1 MYKKNHKSHKILS
14 DQKTAL
20 ADVTEG
26 HAEDR
31 KHDGCRKVRLNE
43 QPGRK
48 IPTGRK
54 NQTAT
59 RNQPENKKVF
69 ICSPYR
75 PEGKDDEEKKI
86 WSVIN
91 IMIAML
97 ACDNAVERGYSPL
110 CPHLYFPYLF
120 LYGDPIE
127 CELGLRFGKEWLD
140 LCDEIWVIGDQITEG
155 MAEQIEYAIELG
167 KPMKNVCV
175 PAEIVSTFAEIAY
188 SWSATDEDESVGEN
202 PDQDDEEFFEVDIF
216 DDYDDLD
223 DLYDVDD
230 WFDDYYDSY
239 NSCDSCDGCNG
250 CDDFFQCDGYSIC
263 ADMDL
268 DDGFLY

>member
-1 MYKKNHKSHKILS
+1 MYKNNLKSHKKLS
-14 DQKTAL
+14 DKKMVRS
-20 ADVTEG
+20 DVTG
-26 HAEDR
+26 VRDGDR
-31 KHDGCRKVRLNE
+31 KHDGCSKARLNE
-43 QPGRK
+43 QPGRKNQPGRK

-54 NQTAT
+54 NQSAT

-69 ICSPYR
+69 ICSPYHS
-75 PEGKDDEEKKI
+75 EGKDNEDKKI

-110 CPHLYFPYLF
+110 CPHLYLPYMF

-140 LCDEIWVIGDQITEG
+140 ECDEIWVVGDQITEG
-155 MAEQIEYAIELG
+155 MAEQIEYATELG
-167 KPMKNVCV
+167 KPMENVCV

-188 SWSATDEDESVGEN
+188 SWSTTDEDEIPD
-202 PDQDDEEFFEVDIF
+202 PDQDDEDFFEVDIF

-223 DLYDVDD
+223 DLDDLYDLDEC
-230 WFDDYYDSY
+230 YDSY
-239 NSCDSCDGCNG
+239 DGCDGCNG

-268 DDGFLY
+268 DDDFLY